1 MVQKGG
7 KGKMEKVFFEI
18 TLPVKIK
25 KEEGVYIS
33 CVPVLDIYSQGD
45 TKTEAKNNIVE
56 AVRLFFLSCLER
68 GTLETVLKE
77 CGLKA
82 TKRSVAIPTDRDFIK
97 VPIPFN
103 VTGDCPVECHA

>member
-1 MVQKGG
+1 
-7 KGKMEKVFFEI
+7 MEKVFFEI

-25 KEEGVYIS
+25 KKEDIYIS
-33 CVPVLDIYSQGD
+33 CVPVLDIYSQGE

-68 GTLETVLKE
+68 GTLETVLRE

-82 TKRSVAIPTDRDFIK
+82 TKRVTTIPTDHDFIK

-103 VTGDCPVECHA
+103 VTGGCPAECRV